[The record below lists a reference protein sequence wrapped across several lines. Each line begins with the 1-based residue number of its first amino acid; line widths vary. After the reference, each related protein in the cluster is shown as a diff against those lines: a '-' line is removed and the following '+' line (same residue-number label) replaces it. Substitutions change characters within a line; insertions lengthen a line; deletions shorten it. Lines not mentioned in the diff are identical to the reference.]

1 MEEILEK
8 KKLSKYSIENIMEEI
23 QQKLTDERLQIDH
36 KDEKLARKRVLLSEM
51 IRQAVAGDQ
60 NAKNYVI
67 NKIIKV
73 LTTEL
78 DIHQENINYIIN
90 FSDIQKL
97 SYYYQFHIISLK
109 YDISKIIDKYND
121 EYMIIDFSDIGN
133 NIFSKEIFEKIVETE
148 LNEQNLQLD
157 YIEKVNVI
165 ANIVYAEVY
174 GLSIIDRLEFMD
186 INEIGVNGYQYIW
199 IQHRGSKIWLE
210 FLEYPDNNLLNNVC
224 KNAVSFNSKFDL
236 SPSNPGI
243 ICQRFDG
250 SRITC
255 SLQPFYSEPTIN
267 LRRFNLGNFNPD
279 KMVKLGTLDELSKD
293 LLKVLIKGRSNI
305 IIAGG
310 MGDGKSTTL
319 MTLINFVPGSRA
331 IGTIEENLELRLKT
345 RHPSKNV
352 IEAQAVPGKPI
363 SSAFEFMLKQ
373 ARDIVI
379 LGEIT
384 NSEEATQLINV
395 MLRLCRGS
403 MGTFHSENPKA
414 VIINLRNLLLKSGF
428 YHNEMVAQ
436 ADVIEA
442 VNIVIQMTHDN
453 KGRRFVDYITEIEP
467 VADADGSVVTSN
479 FRPRHLM
486 ERINGE
492 FHFANTIS
500 EEYSEKLIK
509 YGASREEIDE
519 MNARILE
526 RMKKHPKRNNSR
538 GNIQ

>member
-1 MEEILEK
+1 MEELSEK
-8 KKLSKYSIENIMEEI
+8 KKLQKYSIEKVMEEI
-23 QQKLTDERLQIDH
+23 QQKLTDERLQIDL

-67 NKIIKV
+67 NKIIKT
-73 LTTEL
+73 LSTEM
-78 DIHQENINYIIN
+78 DINNENINYIVN
-90 FSDIQKL
+90 FNDIKKL
-97 SYYYQFHIISLK
+97 SYYYQFHILSLK
-109 YDISKIIDKYND
+109 YDISKVIDKYND
-121 EYMIIDFSDIGN
+121 QFGIIDYSDAGN
-133 NIFSKEIFEKIVETE
+133 NIFSKETFEKIIDIE
-148 LNEQNLQLD
+148 LNEQNLYLEF
-157 YIEKVNVI
+157 IEKINVI

-174 GLSIIDRLEFMD
+174 GLSIIDRIEFMD
-186 INEIGVNGYQYIW
+186 INEVGVNGYQYVW
-199 IQHRGSKIWLE
+199 IQHKGSKIWLE
-210 FLEYPDNNLLNNVC
+210 FLQYPDNNLLNNVC
-224 KNAVSFNSKFDL
+224 KNAVSFNSKVDL

-243 ICQRFDG
+243 ICQRYDG

-255 SLQPFYSEPTIN
+255 SLQPFYSEPTLN

-279 KMVKLGTLDELSKD
+279 KMVKLGTIDDLSKD
-293 LLKVLIKGRSNI
+293 LLRILIKGRSNI

-331 IGTIEENLELRLKT
+331 IGTIEENLELCLKA

-436 ADVIEA
+436 ADVVEA
-442 VNIVIQMTHDN
+442 VNIVIQMTHDT

-467 VADADGSVVTSN
+467 VSDAEGSVITSN

-492 FHFANTIS
+492 FHINNTIS
-500 EEYSEKLIK
+500 EEYAQKLMK
-509 YGASREEIDE
+509 YSVTQQEIDDINQR
-519 MNARILE
+519 MLE
-526 RMKKHPKRNNSR
+526 RMKVNPKLKKTKGKDS
-538 GNIQ
+538 

>member
-1 MEEILEK
+1 MEL
-8 KKLSKYSIENIMEEI
+8 I
-23 QQKLTDERLQIDH
+23 QKRLVDERLNIDQ
-36 KDEKLARKRVLLSEM
+36 KDERIERKRVLLSDM
-51 IRQAVAGDQ
+51 IRQAVSGDQ
-60 NAKNYVI
+60 NAKNFVI

-73 LTTEL
+73 ITTEC
-78 DIHQENINYIIN
+78 DIDQENINYIIN
-90 FSDIQKL
+90 FEAIDKL
-97 SYYYQFHIISLK
+97 DYYYKFHIISLK
-109 YDISKIIDKYND
+109 YDISKLIDKYND
-121 EYMIIDFSDIGN
+121 QFGIIDFSDKGN
-133 NIFSKEIFEKIVETE
+133 NIFSKEIFDKIIENE
-148 LNEQNLQLD
+148 LEEQNLVLD
-157 YIEKVNVI
+157 YIEKINVI
-165 ANIVYAEVY
+165 ANIIYAELY

-186 INEIGVNGYQYIW
+186 INEIGANGCEYIW

-210 FLEYPDNNLLNNVC
+210 FLWYLDNHSLNNVC

-255 SLQPFYSEPTIN
+255 SLQPFYSEPTLN
-267 LRRFNLGNFNPD
+267 LRRFNLGNFNVD
-279 KMVKLGTLDELSKD
+279 KMVKLGTIDELSKD

-310 MGDGKSTTL
+310 MGDGKSTSL

-373 ARDIVI
+373 ARDIII

-384 NSEEATQLINV
+384 NSEEATLLINV

-403 MGTFHSENPKA
+403 MGTFHSESPKA
-414 VIINLRNLLLKSGF
+414 VIINLRNLLLKSGS

-436 ADVIEA
+436 ADVVEA
-442 VNIVIQMTHDN
+442 VNIVIQMNHDSTG
-453 KGRRFVDYITEIEP
+453 KRFVDRITEIEP
-467 VADADGSVVTSN
+467 IADKTGESVVTSN
-479 FRPRHLM
+479 FRPRDLV
-486 ERINGE
+486 EYRNGN
-492 FHFANTIS
+492 FIFKNTIS
-500 EEYSEKLIK
+500 YEYSEKLIR
-509 YGASREEIDE
+509 YGADREEIEDLKRR
-519 MNARILE
+519 MLE
-526 RMKKHPKRNNSR
+526 RINS
-538 GNIQ
+538 

>member
-1 MEEILEK
+1 MEELMEK
-8 KKLSKYSIENIMEEI
+8 KKLHKYSMENIMEEI

-67 NKIIKV
+67 NKIIKT
-73 LTTEL
+73 LTTEM
-78 DIHQENINYIIN
+78 DINNENINYIIN
-90 FSDIQKL
+90 FNDIQKL
-97 SYYYQFHIISLK
+97 PYYYQFHILTLK

-121 EYMIIDFSDIGN
+121 QFGIIDFSDAGN
-133 NIFSKEIFEKIVETE
+133 NIFHKETFEKIMESETR
-148 LNEQNLQLD
+148 EQNLILD
-157 YIEKVNVI
+157 YIEKINVI

-174 GLSIIDRLEFMD
+174 GLSIIDRIEFMD
-186 INEIGVNGYQYIW
+186 INEVGVNGFQYIW

-224 KNAVSFNSKFDL
+224 KNAVSFNSKVDL

-243 ICQRFDG
+243 ICQRYDG

-255 SLQPFYSEPTIN
+255 SLQPFYSEPTLN

-279 KMVKLGTLDELSKD
+279 KMVNLGTIDELSRD
-293 LLKVLIKGRSNI
+293 LLKILIMGRSNI

-436 ADVIEA
+436 ADVVEA

-467 VADADGSVVTSN
+467 VADAEGAVITSN

-500 EEYSEKLIK
+500 EDYAEKLIK
-509 YGASREEIDE
+509 YGATREGIDE
-519 MNARILE
+519 INALIKE
-526 RMKKHPKRNNSR
+526 RMKNNPR
-538 GNIQ
+538 LRTMKGKD

>member
-1 MEEILEK
+1 MDEFLEK
-8 KKLSKYSIENIMEEI
+8 KKLSQYSIEKVMEEI
-23 QQKLTDERLQIDH
+23 QTKLTDERLRIDQ
-36 KDEKLARKRVLLSEM
+36 KDEKLVRKRILLSEM

-67 NKIIKV
+67 NKIIKT

-78 DIHQENINYIIN
+78 DINHENINYIIN
-90 FSDIQKL
+90 FNEIRKL
-97 SYYYQFHIISLK
+97 SYYYQFQIISLK
-109 YDISKIIDKYND
+109 YDIAKIIDKYND
-121 EYMIIDFSDIGN
+121 QYQIIDFSDAGN
-133 NIFSKEIFEKIVETE
+133 NIFSKEIFEKVIDTE
-148 LNEQNLQLD
+148 IKEQNLQLD
-157 YIEKVNVI
+157 YIEKINVI
-165 ANIVYAEVY
+165 ANVVYAEVY

-186 INEIGVNGYQYIW
+186 VNEIGVNGYQYIW
-199 IQHRGSKIWLE
+199 VQHRGSKVWLE
-210 FLEYPDNNLLNNVC
+210 FLEYTDNNILNNVC

-255 SLQPFYSEPTIN
+255 SLQPFYSEPTLN

-279 KMVKLGTLDELSKD
+279 KMVKLGTLDELSRD
-293 LLKVLIKGRSNI
+293 LLKVLIMGRSNI

-331 IGTIEENLELRLKT
+331 IGTIEENHELRLKT

-467 VADADGSVVTSN
+467 VPDADGSVVTSN
-479 FRPRHLM
+479 FRPRNLM

-509 YGASREEIDE
+509 YGATREDINEI
-519 MNARILE
+519 NAEILE
-526 RMKKHPKRNNSR
+526 RMKAHPRLKNMK
-538 GNIQ
+538 GKE

>member
-1 MEEILEK
+1 MEELSEK
-8 KKLSKYSIENIMEEI
+8 KKLQKYSIEKVMEEI
-23 QQKLTDERLQIDH
+23 QQKLTDERLQIDL

-51 IRQAVAGDQ
+51 IRQAVAGDL

-67 NKIIKV
+67 NKIIKT
-73 LTTEL
+73 LTTEM
-78 DIHQENINYIIN
+78 DINNDNINYIVN
-90 FSDIQKL
+90 FNDIQKL
-97 SYYYQFHIISLK
+97 PYYYQFHILSLK
-109 YDISKIIDKYND
+109 YDISKVIDKYNNQF
-121 EYMIIDFSDIGN
+121 EIIDFSDAGN
-133 NIFSKEIFEKIVETE
+133 NIFSKETFEKIIEIE
-148 LNEQNLQLD
+148 IKEQNLSLD
-157 YIEKVNVI
+157 YIEKINVI

-174 GLSIIDRLEFMD
+174 GLSIIDRIEFMD
-186 INEIGVNGYQYIW
+186 INEVGVNGYQYVW

-224 KNAVSFNSKFDL
+224 KNAVSFNSKVDL

-243 ICQRFDG
+243 ICQRYDG

-255 SLQPFYSEPTIN
+255 SLQPFYSEPTLN

-279 KMVKLGTLDELSKD
+279 KMVKLGTIDELSKD
-293 LLKVLIKGRSNI
+293 LLRILIKGRSNI

-331 IGTIEENLELRLKT
+331 IGTIEENLELCLKA

-436 ADVIEA
+436 ADVVEA
-442 VNIVIQMTHDN
+442 VNIVIQMTHDT

-467 VADADGSVVTSN
+467 VPDADGSVVTSN
-479 FRPRHLM
+479 FRTRHLM

-492 FHFANTIS
+492 FHIDNTIS
-500 EEYSEKLIK
+500 EEYAEKLMK
-509 YGASREEIDE
+509 YSVTQEEIDDINQR
-519 MNARILE
+519 MRE
-526 RMKKHPKRNNSR
+526 RMKVNPKLKKTK
-538 GNIQ
+538 GKD

>member
-1 MEEILEK
+1 MEDLLEK
-8 KKLSKYSIENIMEEI
+8 KKQVKYSIDKLMDEI
-23 QQKLTDERLQIDH
+23 QQKLVDERLQIDQ
-36 KDEKLARKRVLLSEM
+36 KDEKLTRKRVLLSEM
-51 IRQAVAGDQ
+51 IRQAVSGDQ

-67 NKIIKV
+67 NKIIKT
-73 LTTEL
+73 LTTEM
-78 DIHQENINYIIN
+78 DIKQENINYIISFN
-90 FSDIQKL
+90 DIKKL
-97 SYYYQFHIISLK
+97 SYYYQFHILSLK
-109 YDISKIIDKYND
+109 YDISKVIDKYND
-121 EYMIIDFSDIGN
+121 QFMIIDFSDAGN
-133 NIFSKEIFEKIVETE
+133 NIFSKEIFEKIIEIE
-148 LNEQNLQLD
+148 LNEENLQLD
-157 YIEKVNVI
+157 YIEKINVI
-165 ANIVYAEVY
+165 ANIIYAEVY
-174 GLSIIDRLEFMD
+174 GLSIIDRIEFMD
-186 INEIGVNGYQYIW
+186 INEVGVNGYQYVW
-199 IQHRGSKIWLE
+199 VQHRGSKIWLE
-210 FLEYPDNNLLNNVC
+210 FLEYSDNNVLNNVC

-243 ICQRFDG
+243 ICQRYDG

-255 SLQPFYSEPTIN
+255 ALQPFYSEPTLN

-279 KMVKLGTLDELSKD
+279 KMVKLGTIDELSKD
-293 LLKVLIKGRSNI
+293 LLNVLIKGRSNI

-319 MTLINFVPGSRA
+319 MTLINFVPGARA
-331 IGTIEENLELRLKT
+331 IGTIEENLELRLKA

-363 SSAFEFMLKQ
+363 STAFEFMLKQ

-436 ADVIEA
+436 ADVVEA
-442 VNIVIQMTHDN
+442 VNIVIQMTHDS

-467 VADADGSVVTSN
+467 VSDGEGSVVTSN
-479 FRPRHLM
+479 FRTRHLM

-492 FHFANTIS
+492 FHFANIIS
-500 EEYSEKLIK
+500 EEYSEKLLK
-509 YGASREEIDE
+509 YGACREELEEI
-519 MNARILE
+519 NTKIIE
-526 RMKKHPKRNNSR
+526 RMKLHPKLKNTR
-538 GNIQ
+538 GKA